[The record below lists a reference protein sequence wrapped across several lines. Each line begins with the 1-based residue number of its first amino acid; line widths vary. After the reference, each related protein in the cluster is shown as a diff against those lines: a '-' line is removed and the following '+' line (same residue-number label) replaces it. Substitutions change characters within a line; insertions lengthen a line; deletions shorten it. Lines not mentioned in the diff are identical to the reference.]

1 MKNSRDQSPEIII
14 DNWAEHF
21 NNGNLEYLLNMYHE
35 EATLL
40 PTFSSNLLSNLEQI
54 EEYFVR
60 TIEHQASVEIDDS
73 QTIKRK
79 LSENMYL
86 ITGAYVFC
94 LKNKSNTKYLS
105 WFTFLIDLSVD
116 SPIRHH
122 HSSRVPFEFA
132 LGRSTPQNIN
142 LL

>member
-14 DNWAEHF
+14 DHWAEYF
-21 NNGNLEYLLNMYHE
+21 NNGNLERLLDMYQE

-40 PTFSSNLLSNLEQI
+40 PTFSPNLLSNLEQI
-54 EEYFVR
+54 EEYFAR

-86 ITGAYVFC
+86 MTGAYVFC
-94 LKNKSNTKYLS
+94 LKKKSNTKYLS

-116 SPIRHH
+116 SPIMHH
-122 HSSRVPFEFA
+122 HSSRVP
-132 LGRSTPQNIN
+132 LKVD
-142 LL
+142 

>member
-1 MKNSRDQSPEIII
+1 MKNSRDRSPEIII

-40 PTFSSNLLSNLEQI
+40 PTFLPNLLSTPEQI
-54 EEYFVR
+54 EDYFVR
-60 TIEHQASVEIDDS
+60 TIESQASVEIEDS

-86 ITGAYVFC
+86 MTGAYVFC
-94 LKNKSNTKYLS
+94 LKKKSNIKYLS

-116 SPIRHH
+116 SPIMHH

-132 LGRSTPQNIN
+132 LGRSTPRIR
-142 LL
+142 

>member
-1 MKNSRDQSPEIII
+1 MPEDLNQPLLII
-14 DNWAEHF
+14 DQWASFF
-21 NNGNLEYLLNMYHE
+21 NNGDLDGIMNLYHDNS
-35 EATLL
+35 TLL
-40 PTFSSNLLSNLEQI
+40 PTFLPNLLSTPKQI
-54 EEYFVR
+54 EDYFFR
-60 TIEHQASVEIDDS
+60 TIEGQASVEIDDS

-86 ITGAYVFC
+86 ITGSYIFC
-94 LKNKSNTKYLS
+94 LKKESNAKYLS

-132 LGRSTPQNIN
+132 LG
-142 LL
+142 

>member
-1 MKNSRDQSPEIII
+1 MSEDLNQQPLLII
-14 DNWAEHF
+14 DQWASFF
-21 NNGNLEYLLNMYHE
+21 NNGDLDGIVNLYHDNS
-35 EATLL
+35 TVL
-40 PTFSSNLLSNLEQI
+40 PTFLPNLLSTPKQI
-54 EEYFVR
+54 EDYFVR
-60 TIEHQASVEIDDS
+60 TIEGQASVEIDDS

-86 ITGAYVFC
+86 MTGAYVFC
-94 LKNKSNTKYLS
+94 LKKKSNTKYLS

-132 LGRSTPQNIN
+132 LGSSTP
-142 LL
+142 

>member
-14 DNWAEHF
+14 DHWAEYF
-21 NNGNLEYLLNMYHE
+21 NNGNLEGLLDMYHE

-40 PTFSSNLLSNLEQI
+40 PTFSPNLLSTLEQI

-79 LSENMYL
+79 LSENIYL
-86 ITGAYVFC
+86 LTGFYSFYFDNNR
-94 LKNKSNTKYLS
+94 KREFKSR
-105 WFTFLIDLSVD
+105 FTFLIDLSTEK
-116 SPIRHH
+116 PIQHH
-122 HSSRVPFEFA
+122 HSSQISESLF
-132 LGRSTPQNIN
+132 
-142 LL
+142 

>member
-1 MKNSRDQSPEIII
+1 MPEDLNQPLLII
-14 DNWAEHF
+14 DQWASFF
-21 NNGNLEYLLNMYHE
+21 NNGDLDGIMNLYHDNS
-35 EATLL
+35 TLL
-40 PTFSSNLLSNLEQI
+40 PTFSPNLLSTPKQI
-54 EEYFVR
+54 EDYFVR
-60 TIEHQASVEIDDS
+60 TIDGQASVEIDDS

-86 ITGAYVFC
+86 MTGAYVFC
-94 LKNKSNTKYLS
+94 LKKKSNTKYLS

-132 LGRSTPQNIN
+132 LGRSTPQP
-142 LL
+142 

>member
-14 DNWAEHF
+14 DHWVEHF
-21 NNGNLEYLLNMYHE
+21 NNGNLKSLLDMYHKG
-35 EATLL
+35 ATLL
-40 PTFSSNLLSNLEQI
+40 PTFLPNLLSTPEQI
-54 EEYFVR
+54 EDYFVR
-60 TIEHQASVEIDDS
+60 TIEVQASVEIDDS

-86 ITGAYVFC
+86 MTGAYVFC
-94 LKNKSNTKYLS
+94 LKKKSSTKYLS

-132 LGRSTPQNIN
+132 LGRSTSQP
-142 LL
+142 

>member
-1 MKNSRDQSPEIII
+1 MPEDLNQPLLII
-14 DNWAEHF
+14 DQWASFF
-21 NNGNLEYLLNMYHE
+21 NNGDLDGIINLYHDNS
-35 EATLL
+35 TLL
-40 PTFSSNLLSNLEQI
+40 PTFLPNLLSTPKQI

-60 TIEHQASVEIDDS
+60 TIDGQASVEIDDS

-86 ITGAYVFC
+86 MTGAYVFC
-94 LKNKSNTKYLS
+94 LKKKSNTKYLS

-132 LGRSTPQNIN
+132 LGSSTP
-142 LL
+142 